1 MKKKILLILA
11 LLWFIISF
19 LIIRI
24 TYAKYLSS
32 IDSNANIGI
41 SAWKIKLN
49 TQDVLQN
56 NDFSQNLELKFPG
69 NEYYSEDTIVPGALG
84 YFDLAIDT
92 SEVNLA
98 VRFKIT
104 ATNATNSDI
113 SDLKIIGYSYPG
125 QQNNI
130 TYLENGA
137 NEVQS
142 SAASSVNSSTIRV
155 YVSWNDDSN
164 TENLND
170 VQDTQIALN
179 NGKAIVSVNV
189 LFEQLVN

>member
-56 NDFSQNLELKFPG
+56 NDFSQNLELNFPG

-104 ATNATNSDI
+104 ATNATNSDV
-113 SDLKIIGYSYPG
+113 SELKIIGYSYPG

>member
-56 NDFSQNLELKFPG
+56 NDFSQNLELNFPG

-84 YFDLAIDT
+84 YFDLSIDT

-104 ATNATNSDI
+104 ATNANNSDI

>member
-56 NDFSQNLELKFPG
+56 NDFSQNLELNFPG

-84 YFDLAIDT
+84 YFDLSIDT

>member
-56 NDFSQNLELKFPG
+56 NDFSQNLDLNFPG